1 MFLLYPLNEPVPSE
15 SPFIHLKCNVVWA
28 PVFIKAPQWG
38 CGAPGAAGAGGTSL
52 SSVGEEGKPGAA
64 LLRRLTLAY
73 AVRFSGAPSGLRVAS
88 TRSDTPGTCR
98 AARRCAAGRGY
109 AAWTIDWSGGCRSG
123 TRRACPACECA
134 CGSVSCCGSWI
145 RGGKWRSACD
155 PLRRRKGSKRTCHQR
170 SGCHLEEE
178 RKGRSLIPNLWRF

>member
-1 MFLLYPLNEPVPSE
+1 M
-15 SPFIHLKCNVVWA
+15 
-28 PVFIKAPQWG
+28 FIKAPQWE

-98 AARRCAAGRGY
+98 AARQCAAGRGY
-109 AAWTIDWSGGCRSG
+109 AAWRID
-123 TRRACPACECA
+123 
-134 CGSVSCCGSWI
+134 
-145 RGGKWRSACD
+145 
-155 PLRRRKGSKRTCHQR
+155 
-170 SGCHLEEE
+170 
-178 RKGRSLIPNLWRF
+178 